1 MSSVPQTAG
10 AQPQPGAAQETF
22 LDRLGIPHALRWGF
36 LGVLIFMTG
45 NGVETNFVSPHIARV
60 FGGGDDMINL
70 AATIITFYSLSALIG
85 SYLAGAL
92 SDLWGPRKVMLLGV
106 IVWVVFQGAFVASL
120 ATESV
125 PLIFLSYALRG
136 FGFPLFAFAF
146 LVWINSVVN
155 KQRNGAAVGWFYVM
169 FTGGMP
175 TIGSLV
181 AVVLIPT
188 FGGGFTGERWT
199 MIASTAIVV
208 TGFLVAWFGV
218 REPHG
223 YRRLAPEGES
233 ASRVIFSGVRLAA
246 TNKRVLMGFL
256 TRLINTAPQ
265 FGMFIILPTVIAETL
280 GWGQSRW
287 LVMTS
292 VIFAGNI
299 LFNAAFGA
307 LGDRIGWTTT
317 VRWFGIVGSAIGLL
331 AWWYVPHWVPAGS
344 DWGYFVAVAAGT
356 VFGIMLAGF
365 VPLGAIMPALAP
377 DHKGAA
383 MAMYTTAAG
392 GATFL
397 GSAVVALVRPWGGD
411 VGVVWAFVLLYG
423 CAFVMTF
430 FLKVDQ
436 PRAHG
441 KTIEADD
448 HHEHHGAPA

>member
-1 MSSVPQTAG
+1 MSSVPRTAG
-10 AQPQPGAAQETF
+10 AQPQPGAAQETV

-45 NGVETNFVSPHIARV
+45 NGVETNFVSPHLANV
-60 FGGGDDMINL
+60 FGGGDDKINL

-92 SDLWGPRKVMLLGV
+92 SDLWGPRRVMLLGV
-106 IVWVVFQGAFVASL
+106 TVWVVFQAAFVGSL

-146 LVWINSVVN
+146 LVWINAVVN

-188 FGGGFTGERWT
+188 FGGGFTGQRWT
-199 MIASTAIVV
+199 MVASTAIVI
-208 TGFLVAWFGV
+208 TGFLVARLGV

-233 ASRVIFSGVRLAA
+233 SSRVIFSGVRLAA

-265 FGMFIILPTVIAETL
+265 FGMFIILPTVIAQTL
-280 GWGQSRW
+280 GWGESRW

-356 VFGIMLAGF
+356 IFGIMLAGF

-448 HHEHHGAPA
+448 HHEHHGATA

>member
-1 MSSVPQTAG
+1 MSSVPRTAG
-10 AQPQPGAAQETF
+10 AQPQPGAAQETV

-45 NGVETNFVSPHIARV
+45 NGVETNFVSPHLANV
-60 FGGGDDMINL
+60 FGGGDDKINL

-92 SDLWGPRKVMLLGV
+92 SDLWGPRRVMLLGV
-106 IVWVVFQGAFVASL
+106 LVWVVFQAAFVGSL

-146 LVWINSVVN
+146 LVWINAVVN

-188 FGGGFTGERWT
+188 FGGGFTGQRWT
-199 MIASTAIVV
+199 MVASTAIVI
-208 TGFLVAWFGV
+208 TGYLVARLGV

-233 ASRVIFSGVRLAA
+233 SSRVIFSGVRLAA

-265 FGMFIILPTVIAETL
+265 FGMFIILPTVIAQTL
-280 GWGQSRW
+280 GWGESRW

-356 VFGIMLAGF
+356 IFGIMLAGF

-448 HHEHHGAPA
+448 HHEHHGATA